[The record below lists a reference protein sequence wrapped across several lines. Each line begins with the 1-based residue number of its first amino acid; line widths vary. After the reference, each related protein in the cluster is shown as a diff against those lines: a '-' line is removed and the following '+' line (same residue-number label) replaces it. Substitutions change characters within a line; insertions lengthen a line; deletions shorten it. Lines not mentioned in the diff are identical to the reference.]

1 MALLRLNKSH
11 MLPVIW
17 LESALDDVVRIT
29 QYIAQRN
36 PQAAR
41 NLSQRLI
48 EDAETLGAQSI
59 YYRQGRVAG
68 THEYVSHPNY
78 IIVYRR
84 TLASVEVLSVLHSR
98 QEYP

>member
-1 MALLRLNKSH
+1 

-17 LESALDDVVRIT
+17 LESALEDLARIT
-29 QYIAQRN
+29 QYIAERN
-36 PQAAR
+36 PQAAQ

-48 EDAETLGAQSI
+48 EDAECLGSIPI

-84 TLASVEVLSVLHSR
+84 SLASVDVLGVLHSR